1 MSNIGAVIGWKF
13 DHQPGMNTF
22 DGVITDWPDGNIPS
36 KKDQDAWTAE
46 YEAHV
51 AATAYKDVRRTA
63 YPPIGDQLDAL
74 MKQLNYDR
82 TQGRELIQDMDDVL
96 GLVLAVKAKYK
107 KPD

>member
-1 MSNIGAVIGWKF
+1 MTHISEVIGWKF
-13 DHQPGMNTF
+13 NHQEGMSTV
-22 DGVITDWPDGNIPS
+22 DDVITDFPGGIPS
-36 KKDQDAWTAE
+36 QSDQDAWTAE

-51 AATAYKDVRRTA
+51 AATSYKDVRRTA
-63 YPPIGDQLDAL
+63 YPDIGDQLDAL